1 MDRGCMV
8 SIVFPARIIGIH
20 FRFIGIAAMGFL
32 GLADTNGGLRNDTY
46 NGFWRFQ
53 LQSVVKILF

>member
-1 MDRGCMV
+1 MV

-46 NGFWRFQ
+46 NGFWGFQ